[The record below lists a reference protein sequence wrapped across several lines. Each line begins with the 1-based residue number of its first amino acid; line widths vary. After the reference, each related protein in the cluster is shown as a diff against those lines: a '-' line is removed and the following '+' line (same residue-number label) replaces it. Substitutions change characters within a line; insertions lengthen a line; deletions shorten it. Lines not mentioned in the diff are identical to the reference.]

1 MNYLERSTVVV
12 FQGQLVFRNFST
24 VLELIGVRVL
34 SHLDF
39 FLRFFHYIL
48 WKNDTLFSIS

>member
-1 MNYLERSTVVV
+1 MERSTVVV